1 MKGGQL
7 RAFKD
12 RVESVGT
19 GKNFARDNPVDHQVP
34 RGGLMISALDRRR
47 EGGDTLLRGERMHLL
62 RGRPRGMRRKPGMV
76 GACSFEWRRPSTM
89 ERGFKIRGK
98 NLIESTP
105 IGLDRV
111 RAGWVHE
118 LVTTPWGC
126 GLGRQSGGGHGP
138 SFGDIYIYAGLGGF
152 CYITLLLC
160 SFDIIIK
167 GGGDVVDT

>member
-19 GKNFARDNPVDHQVP
+19 GKNFARDNPLIMSPQ
-34 RGGLMISALDRRR
+34 GLMIWALDRRR
-47 EGGDTLLRGERMHLL
+47 EGGDTLLRGERMYLL
-62 RGRPRGMRRKPGMV
+62 RGRPGGMRRKPGMV

-118 LVTTPWGC
+118 LVTTP
-126 GLGRQSGGGHGP
+126 
-138 SFGDIYIYAGLGGF
+138 
-152 CYITLLLC
+152 
-160 SFDIIIK
+160 
-167 GGGDVVDT
+167 